1 VARER
6 GEQARILERLIEVS
20 ALQLC
25 FLRENRIDELLEA
38 QSLRDGLF
46 HELGSKPA
54 EKSPELAALAREL
67 AESDRELSI
76 GVSSVMESIAAK
88 LGQVKTGMSAMKAY
102 NRY

>member
-1 VARER
+1 M
-6 GEQARILERLIEVS
+6 
-20 ALQLC
+20 
-25 FLRENRIDELLEA
+25 RENRIDELLEA

-46 HELGSKPA
+46 NALESSPP
-54 EKSPELAALAREL
+54 EKSPELSTLAREL
-67 AESDRELSI
+67 AENDRELSI

>member
-1 VARER
+1 VALER
-6 GEQARILERLIEVS
+6 DEQAKILGKLLEIS
-20 ALQLC
+20 ALQLG

-46 HELGSKPA
+46 NALESSSAG
-54 EKSPELAALAREL
+54 ESPELSALAREL
-67 AESDRELSI
+67 AESDRELSA

>member
-1 VARER
+1 MA
-6 GEQARILERLIEVS
+6 LERDGQAQILKKLIEVS
-20 ALQLC
+20 ALQRC

-38 QSLRDGLF
+38 QSLSDELF
-46 HELGSKPA
+46 NALESSPA
-54 EKSPELAALAREL
+54 GQSPELSALAREL

>member
-1 VARER
+1 MALER
-6 GEQARILERLIEVS
+6 DEQANILKKLLEISV
-20 ALQLC
+20 LQLD

-46 HELGSKPA
+46 HALESSPA
-54 EKSPELAALAREL
+54 GESPELSALAREL

>member
-1 VARER
+1 MALER
-6 GEQARILERLIEVS
+6 DEQAEILKKLLEIS
-20 ALQLC
+20 ALQLG

-46 HELGSKPA
+46 QALESSPA
-54 EKSPELAALAREL
+54 GKSPELSALAREL
-67 AESDRELSI
+67 AESDRELSA